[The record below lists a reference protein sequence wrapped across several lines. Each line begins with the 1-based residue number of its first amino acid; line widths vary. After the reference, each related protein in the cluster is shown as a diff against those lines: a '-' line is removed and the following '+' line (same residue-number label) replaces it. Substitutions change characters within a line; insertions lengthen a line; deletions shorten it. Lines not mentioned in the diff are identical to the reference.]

1 MEGGC
6 NEMKIEII
14 IYTYIAICV
23 SMILYNIIY
32 VFILKHR
39 ERALISDSKKMGAI
53 VSEQIEVLKNGG
65 EISEKHKKYLFRE
78 LDKTSGITA
87 FDKAL
92 EGIFEKEPI
101 LTEKYLVDT
110 FSVFESL
117 THRYINKDTLKIA
130 YFPYILQKYNI
141 LKHDEE
147 GRLTDILLEL
157 LRSVNVYCR
166 ENTLKAIYSIR
177 RSEIVVSAL
186 KVIDKNLSFH
196 HPKLICDG
204 LLNFKGDKEN
214 LKEMLFESFN
224 AYSTGMQLNILN
236 YFRFGNIRCDKEMLE
251 LLTSE
256 KANNELR
263 FSAIRYFEK
272 FPNDGAGSVIQAIA
286 ENMEGRTWEYQ
297 AIASSALKSYPGDVT
312 FRILVKNL
320 SSSNWHIRQ
329 NSAISLEKLG
339 YTYHDLISVFDGN
352 DRYAREIMRYRLD
365 RRTAESEAMKV

>member
-1 MEGGC
+1 MV
-6 NEMKIEII
+6 NSMKVEIM

-92 EGIFEKEPI
+92 EKIYKEEPE

-110 FSVFESL
+110 FSVFEYL
-117 THRYINKDTLKIA
+117 THRYISKDTLKIA
-130 YFPYILQKYNI
+130 YFPYILHKYNI
-141 LKHDEE
+141 LKYYESE
-147 GRLTDILLEL
+147 RLTTALLDL

-166 ENTLKAIYSIR
+166 ENTLKALYSMQKP
-177 RSEIVVSAL
+177 EIVKKSL
-186 KVIDKNLSFH
+186 EIIDTNLSFH

-204 LLNFKGDKEN
+204 LMFYKGDKDE
-214 LKEMLFESFN
+214 LREILFKGF
-224 AYSTGMQLNILN
+224 ADYSVQMRVNILN
-236 YFRFGNIRCDKEMLE
+236 YFRFASVRCDDEMLYI
-251 LLTSE
+251 LKNE
-256 KANNELR
+256 KENREIR

-272 FPNDGAGSVIQAIA
+272 FPTDSARLVILNLA
-286 ENMEGRTWEYQ
+286 ENLENRTWEYQ
-297 AIASSALKSYPGDVT
+297 AIATSALKSYPGDVT
-312 FRILVKNL
+312 FRILIQNL

-339 YTYHDLISVFDGN
+339 YTYQDLINVFDGN

-365 RRTAESEAMKV
+365 KRNAESEAVNV